1 MTIAE
6 SSTISFPA
14 RVITQSAVVL
24 NYLAI
29 LSVVVILAATN
40 FDVLA
45 RYFLNAPTSWATEI
59 STYALVIT
67 IFFGAAY
74 THLKEGNV
82 RVDLLLMWVSPPN
95 RRALLLIAAWTAL
108 VFTLIASWQ
117 SFVMVMSDYKNGSR
131 LMGMLLT
138 PTWMPKLP
146 IAVGLMVLSGA
157 LLVEVERVSERAAGF
172 WRSFPYLLILVLVA
186 VLISMGAKPALLPG
200 TRFDIGSLAIVLAVF
215 IGAGSNGLKVLAG
228 VLVLVVSGWAALY
241 LGKSQ
246 GVGFVTLMMGL
257 IIFGMLAAGVRIA
270 FVLGLAGVL
279 SIYFLTSV
287 PFPINI
293 SGRIWNSTSSFAL
306 IAVPM
311 FVLMGAI
318 LMRSGLSRELFAV
331 MARGLSWLPG
341 GLAHASMA
349 GCGIFAAVSGS
360 SVATAATIGGVACP
374 EMTKRGYNP
383 GLTYGAVAAGG
394 TLGILIPPSV
404 PMIIYGMTVGVP
416 ITAMFI
422 AGIVP
427 GIVMMLCFTLVTLI
441 WALIMPDAAPRTSKL
456 QTPLTRASYIDTFL
470 LLLLMVLVIAA
481 LYAGLATPSET
492 GAVGAFFAL
501 IMCVLRGRL
510 TVRTALDA
518 VAETVVVTSFIFLI
532 VAGAQILTFGFDYLK
547 ISQILMSSATAG
559 SLGRWEIMLIILVV
573 YVILGMFLDSISMLV
588 LTLPIVFPLV
598 VSLGFDPLWFG
609 VIVVIAAE
617 IGLVTPPVGMN
628 LFVLQG
634 ISRDVSIRT
643 IALGTSP
650 YVLAMLVVVAL
661 LCIYPEI
668 VLWLT
673 RHMK

>member
-1 MTIAE
+1 MMSGDITAY
-6 SSTISFPA
+6 SLPA
-14 RVITQSAVVL
+14 RAICRASTFL

-29 LSVVVILAATN
+29 LGVIATLAATN
-40 FDVLA
+40 FDVFS
-45 RYFLNAPTSWATEI
+45 RYLFDAPTSWATEI
-59 STYALVIT
+59 STYALVVG
-67 IFFGAAY
+67 IFCGAAH

-82 RVDLLLMWVSPPN
+82 RVDLLLMWVSPAN
-95 RRALLLIAAWTAL
+95 RRVILLIAAWAAL

-117 SFVMVMSDYKNGSR
+117 SFLLVLSDYKNGSR
-131 LMGMLLT
+131 LLGLLLT
-138 PTWMPKLP
+138 PSWLPKLP
-146 IAVGLMVLSGA
+146 IAVGLLVLSGA
-157 LLVEVERVSERAAGF
+157 LLVEIERVAQYAAGF
-172 WRSFPYLLILVLVA
+172 RRSFPYLLMLVLA
-186 VLISMGAKPALLPG
+186 VVLVGLGVKPPLLPG
-200 TRFDIGSLAIVLAVF
+200 TRFDFGSLAIVLAVV
-215 IGAGSNGLKVLAG
+215 IGASSNGPKVLLG
-228 VLVLVVSGWAALY
+228 VGVMLVGGWAAMY
-241 LGKSQ
+241 LGKHQ

-257 IIFGMLAAGVRIA
+257 VIVGMLAAGVRIA
-270 FVLGLAGVL
+270 FVLGLVGIL
-279 SIYFLTSV
+279 SIYFLTPI
-287 PFPINI
+287 PFPVNI
-293 SGRIWNSTSSFAL
+293 PGRIWNSTSSFAL

-311 FVLMGAI
+311 FVLMGAV

-331 MARGLSWLPG
+331 MARCLSWLPG

-374 EMTKRGYNP
+374 EMTQRGYHP

-427 GIVMMLCFTLVTLI
+427 GILMMLCFTLVTI
-441 WALIMPDAAPRTSKL
+441 GWALIMPSAAPRTSAV
-456 QTPLTRASYIDTFL
+456 QAPLTRASYIDTL
-470 LLLLMVLVIAA
+470 LLLLLLVLVIAA

-492 GAVGAFFAL
+492 GAVGAFIAL
-501 IMCVLRGRL
+501 IICAVRGRMTL
-510 TVRTALDA
+510 HRFLDA

-532 VAGAQILTFGFDYLK
+532 VAGAHILTFGFDYLK
-547 ISQILMSSATAG
+547 ISQSLMASATEG
-559 SLGRWEIMLIILVV
+559 SLGRWQIMLIILLV
-573 YVILGMFLDSISMLV
+573 YVVLGMFLDSISMLV
-588 LTLPIVFPLV
+588 LTLPIVFPLI

-643 IALGTSP
+643 IALGTAP
-650 YVLAMLVVVAL
+650 YVVAMFVAIAL
-661 LCIYPEI
+661 LCVFPEI
-668 VLWLT
+668 AIWLT